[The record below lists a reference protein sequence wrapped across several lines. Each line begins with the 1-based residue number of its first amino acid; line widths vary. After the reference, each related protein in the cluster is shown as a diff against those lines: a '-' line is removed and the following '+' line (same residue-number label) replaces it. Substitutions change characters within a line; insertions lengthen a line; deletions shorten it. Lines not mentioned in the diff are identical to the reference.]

1 MLFKMAGHQ
10 TNGGITMDS
19 ERKIQQRTVESR
31 KKLLQA
37 AYEIFTQ
44 EGYYNTNTKEIV
56 KRAGIS
62 TGSFYNYYK
71 DKGDIYC
78 ALLEEYA
85 EGSAAAMKELL
96 DRLKQAEDRAS
107 CRQYLFAWLAPL
119 LERSVKSRKFF
130 EDAVVIS
137 RENERVGSLLS
148 GLEEKVIM
156 QLTGY
161 LQSRGTGNAEEYPVH
176 ARMIYVITEHIAG
189 DICRVTDAGQKEVYI
204 RLFVDEILHHIYE

>member
-1 MLFKMAGHQ
+1 
-10 TNGGITMDS
+10 MDS

-31 KKLLQA
+31 KKLLKA
-37 AYEIFTQ
+37 AYDIFTQ

-85 EGSAAAMKELL
+85 EGSEAAMKELI
-96 DRLKQAEDRAS
+96 DRLNVAEDRAS
-107 CRQYLFAWLAPL
+107 CRQFLFSWLAPL
-119 LERSVKSRKFF
+119 LERSVENRKFF

-137 RENERVGSLLS
+137 RENVKIGSLLS
-148 GLEEKVIM
+148 GLEEKMIG

-161 LQSRGTGNAEEYPVH
+161 LKSRGTGIEEEYPVR
-176 ARMIYVITEHIAG
+176 ARMIYVITEHVAG
-189 DICRVTDAGQKEVYI
+189 DISRVTDTGQKEVYI
-204 RLFVDEILHHIYE
+204 RLFVDEILHYIYD